1 MRQIQ
6 MYRYSIA
13 SVVVLFVTFSLGLLR
28 ALIDDGYIKASSMS
42 EGVLLLHIAFAV
54 VTGGLAYYLYRL
66 ASRTGLIFPKAV
78 ATGNIASIAVAGLSG
93 LGFLLTGN
101 DDFTRVMLYGFEIS
115 LALTAMLV
123 GYLYCFMRVC
133 SR

>member
-1 MRQIQ
+1 MRQTL
-6 MYRYSIA
+6 MYRYSVA

-28 ALIDDGYIKASSMS
+28 ALIDDGSIKASSMS
-42 EGVLLLHIAFAV
+42 EGVLIMHIIFAI

-78 ATGNIASIAVAGLSG
+78 ATGNMASIAVAGMSG
-93 LGFLLTGN
+93 LGFLLTRN

>member
-1 MRQIQ
+1 MNQRL
-6 MYRYSIA
+6 MYKYSTV

-28 ALIDDGYIKASSMS
+28 ALIDSGSIRASSMS
-42 EGVLLLHIAFAV
+42 EGVLLLHIAFAIL
-54 VTGGLAYYLYRL
+54 TGGLAYYLYRL

-78 ATGNIASIAVAGLSG
+78 ATGNMASIAIAGMSG
-93 LGFLLTGN
+93 LGYLLTTN
-101 DDFTRVMLYGFEIS
+101 DDLTRVMLYGFEVS

-133 SR
+133 NR